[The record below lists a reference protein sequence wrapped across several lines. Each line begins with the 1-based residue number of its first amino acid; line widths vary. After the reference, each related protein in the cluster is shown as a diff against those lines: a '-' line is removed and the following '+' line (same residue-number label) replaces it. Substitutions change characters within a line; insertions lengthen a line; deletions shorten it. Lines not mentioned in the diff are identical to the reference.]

1 MSTPNP
7 TVSLMLIMLIILL
20 LSSLHREVR
29 YIMFIPII
37 VTLLWYNVN
46 DANRILACECVT
58 PYLQQEVQV
67 FWLSSYG
74 HLINIPR
81 MFQSWVNISPRAGQ

>member
-7 TVSLMLIMLIILL
+7 IVPLIFIIFIILL
-20 LSSLHREVR
+20 LSSLHHKVQ
-29 YIMFIPII
+29 YIMFIP
-37 VTLLWYNVN
+37 VNVSLLRYIMRL
-46 DANRILACECVT
+46 NRILARECVT
-58 PYLQQEVQV
+58 AYLQQEVKV

-81 MFQSWVNISPRAGQ
+81 MFQSWVNISPRTGQ